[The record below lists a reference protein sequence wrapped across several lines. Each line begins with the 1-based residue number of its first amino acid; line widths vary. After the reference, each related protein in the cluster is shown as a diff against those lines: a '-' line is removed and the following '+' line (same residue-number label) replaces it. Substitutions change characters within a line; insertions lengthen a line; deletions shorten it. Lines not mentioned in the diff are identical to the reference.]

1 MIDAFL
7 KDIPFVEEQYQPRSV
22 LLEAGR
28 KADRLFYVKNGV
40 LRAAYVDD
48 GRDITLQ
55 FFFEG
60 QVIASIESFFKGTA
74 SEYSIET
81 IEATTVWVY
90 RKEDI
95 LKHLQAHPEFQGA
108 VSDMAIVRML
118 DYQHLFLSRIK
129 DTPEQR
135 YKALLA
141 EHPEVMARVPQHYI
155 ASYLGITPVSLSR
168 IRSRK

>member
-1 MIDAFL
+1 M
-7 KDIPFVEEQYQPRSV
+7 EEQYQPRTV

-28 KADRLFYVKNGV
+28 KADRLFYVKKGV

-81 IEATTVWVY
+81 IEATTVRVY
-90 RKEDI
+90 RI
-95 LKHLQAHPEFQGA
+95 
-108 VSDMAIVRML
+108 AIC
-118 DYQHLFLSRIK
+118 RI
-129 DTPEQR
+129 
-135 YKALLA
+135 
-141 EHPEVMARVPQHYI
+141 I
-155 ASYLGITPVSLSR
+155 R
-168 IRSRK
+168 IFAT